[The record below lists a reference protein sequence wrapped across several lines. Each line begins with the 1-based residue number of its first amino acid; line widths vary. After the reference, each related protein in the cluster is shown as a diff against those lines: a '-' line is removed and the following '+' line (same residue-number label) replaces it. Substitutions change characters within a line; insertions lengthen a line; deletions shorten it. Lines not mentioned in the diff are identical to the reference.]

1 MTVTRTQTPPRNG
14 SLPLALAAEVL
25 AFEWTKLR
33 SVRSTQLTVLISAV
47 VTLGI
52 TAIVGATLSTA
63 RAGGPL
69 DPLVSSFLGYAEYA
83 ALPVTVLGVLVFTSE
98 YSTGLIR
105 TTFVAVPRR
114 WTVLAAKAAVTGGA
128 ALVVG
133 EVLAFG
139 CFWLTQALI
148 ARGGHPGLSLADP
161 RVPGAVV
168 IAGYCLAACAMLGVG
183 IGAIIRHTAGAIATA
198 IGVIY
203 LLAVLCLILP
213 APWDTRLGRFT
224 LPFAA
229 YQAVSAR
236 PQPGLLSPAWSV
248 LVLIGWP
255 AVVLL
260 VAALVITRRDA

>member
-1 MTVTRTQTPPRNG
+1 VTATRTPPRAG
-14 SLPLALAAEVL
+14 PPRPARATEVL
-25 AFEWTKLR
+25 AFEWTKLW
-33 SVRSTQLTVLISAV
+33 SVRSTQWTVLISAV
-47 VTLGI
+47 ATLGI
-52 TAIVGATLSTA
+52 TAIVGVTLGTA

-83 ALPVTVLGVLVFTSE
+83 VLPVTVLGVLVFTSE

-105 TTFVAVPRR
+105 ITFVAVPRR

-128 ALVVG
+128 ALVIG
-133 EVLAFG
+133 EVLAFA

-148 ARGGHPGLSLADP
+148 ARGGHPGMSLADP

-168 IAGYCLAACAMLGVG
+168 TAGYCLAACALLGVG
-183 IGAIIRHTAGAIATA
+183 IGAIVRHTAGAIAAA

-213 APWDTRLGRFT
+213 APWDSRLGRFT

-229 YQAVSAR
+229 YQAVSAH
-236 PQPGLLSPAWSV
+236 PQHGLLSPTWSV

-260 VAALVITRRDA
+260 AAALVITRRDV